1 MSYYFLEP
9 PIPLTTTAEPI
20 PFPLEELPRTLR
32 EFVRQT
38 AKTLQV
44 HSDMPSALTL
54 SVLAA
59 CVQGKTKISITPE
72 WQEELSLYTAVIA
85 EPGER
90 KSAVFSALTAPI
102 YSYAENYNLTHAA
115 EISAYQNNVKRL
127 EIQKNKLIGDN
138 ADEEQINEI
147 QAELSALLANPVVPL
162 RLIAADCTPEALAVI
177 MSRNNDKISILS
189 DEGVFDVMSGLYTS
203 GRSNINIYL
212 NAYDGQSISI
222 DRKGSGSLL
231 LRRPLITFGICCQP
245 SVITEFIGDRQFVGK
260 GLAQR
265 FLFSKP
271 PSLLG
276 RRTLC
281 YAPVE
286 SQVRNSYSA
295 LINRLLEMR
304 ETSGNITMS
313 AESFKLFNSFYDE
326 IESKLGQQG
335 KFSVNRTFLSKL
347 AGKTARICGLLHLC
361 EHSVNEPVSPEMVN
375 AAVKIAR
382 YFMEQ
387 NEIIFST
394 DSDLA
399 IAEYAADRIVT
410 NAKKNGCGSFR
421 ARDIKRFCQKYKAKQ
436 LDEALTILC
445 EHNYI
450 QFTPDDRKN
459 PSKQCGVY
467 SINPYLLRDRQGS
480 VKQMSS

>member
-9 PIPLTTTAEPI
+9 PIPLVSTAEPQ
-20 PFPLEELPRTLR
+20 PFPLEELPAVLQNY
-32 EFVRQT
+32 VKQISN
-38 AKTLQV
+38 ALQV
-44 HSDMPSALTL
+44 HSDMPSALSL
-54 SVLAA
+54 AVIAA
-59 CVQGKTKISITPE
+59 CVQGKTKIRITPE

-102 YSYAENYNLTHAA
+102 YSFTENYNLTHAA
-115 EISAYQNNVKRL
+115 EIAAYQNNVKRL
-127 EIQKNKLIGDN
+127 EVQKNKLINDN
-138 ADEEQINEI
+138 ADEDQINEV
-147 QAELSALLANPVVPL
+147 QTELSSLLSNPVVQL

-189 DEGVFDVMSGLYTS
+189 DEGVFDVMSGLYSS

-231 LRRPLITFGICCQP
+231 LHRPLITFGICCQP
-245 SVITEFIGDRQFVGK
+245 SVISDFIGDKQFIGK

-265 FLFSKP
+265 FLFSRP
-271 PSLLG
+271 PSMLG
-276 RRTLC
+276 KRTLQ

-286 SQVRNSYSA
+286 PDVKNGYIA
-295 LINRLLEMR
+295 LINRLLEMQD
-304 ETSGNITMS
+304 TNAVIKMS
-313 AESFKLFNSFYDE
+313 AEAFKLFSNFYDE
-326 IESKLGQQG
+326 IEIKLGQQG
-335 KFSVNRTFLSKL
+335 KYSISRTFLSKL
-347 AGKTARICGLLHLC
+347 AGKTARICGLIHLC
-361 EHSVNEPVSPEMVN
+361 EHSVNEPVSPETVN
-375 AAVKIAR
+375 SAVKIAR

-394 DSDLA
+394 DTDLA
-399 IAEYAADRIVT
+399 IAEYTADRIVT
-410 NAKKNGCGSFR
+410 NAKKSGSSSFR

-450 QFTPDDRKN
+450 QFTPDDQKN
-459 PSKQCGVY
+459 PNKQCGIY
-467 SINPYLLRDRQGS
+467 SVNPYLLYDRQGG
-480 VKQMSS
+480 VNQLSS